1 MKVWYGY
8 GTEHSMNLVMIGRF
22 KDATAAE
29 RAHTVIKE
37 FTKALQAEEEAG
49 RLIIGEPDDR
59 FSDEVL
65 KLLSDL
71 NIHSVGPRELEQ
83 FLYDLTMRRE
93 GDSIVVTTDETDV
106 QALLKV
112 LLDKGARIEV
122 YSAHDYPGTGHG
134 RGE

>member
-1 MKVWYGY
+1 MKAWYGY

-22 KDATAAE
+22 EDATAAE
-29 RAHTVIKE
+29 RAHAVIKQL
-37 FTKALQAEEEAG
+37 TTALQAEEETG
-49 RLIIGEPDDR
+49 RLTVGEPNDR
-59 FSDEVL
+59 YSDEVL

-71 NIHSVGPRELEQ
+71 NIHSIGPRELEQ
-83 FLYDLTMRRE
+83 FLYDLDVRRD

-122 YSAHDYPGTGHG
+122 YSAHDHPGSGYG
-134 RGE
+134 RGK

>member
-22 KDATAAE
+22 KDTATAE
-29 RAHTVIKE
+29 RAHAVIKQL
-37 FTKALQAEEEAG
+37 TTALQAEEEAG
-49 RLIIGEPDDR
+49 RLTVGEPNDR
-59 FSDEVL
+59 YSDEVL

-71 NIHSVGPRELEQ
+71 NIHSIGPRELEQ
-83 FLYDLTMRRE
+83 FLYDLTMRRD

-112 LLDKGARIEV
+112 LIDKGARIEV
-122 YSAHDYPGTGHG
+122 YSAHDHPGTGYG
-134 RGE
+134 RGK

>member
-22 KDATAAE
+22 KDATIAE
-29 RAHTVIKE
+29 RAHALIKE
-37 FTKALQAEEEAG
+37 LTAGLQAEEEAG
-49 RLIIGEPDDR
+49 RLTVGEPNNR

-65 KLLSDL
+65 QLLSDL
-71 NIHSVGPRELEQ
+71 NIHSIGPNELEQ
-83 FLYDLTMRRE
+83 FLYDVTVRRD
-93 GDSIVVTTDETDV
+93 GDSIKVTTDESDI

-122 YSAHDYPGTGHG
+122 YSAHDYPDTSHD
-134 RGE
+134 RSV

>member
-22 KDATAAE
+22 EDATTAE
-29 RAHTVIKE
+29 RAHVLIKE
-37 FTKALQAEEEAG
+37 LTTALQAEEEAG
-49 RLIIGEPDDR
+49 RLTVGEPNDR
-59 FSDEVL
+59 YSDEVL

-71 NIHSVGPRELEQ
+71 NIHSIGPRELEQ
-83 FLYDLTMRRE
+83 FLYDLDVRRD

-122 YSAHDYPGTGHG
+122 YSAHDHPGTGYG
-134 RGE
+134 RGK

>member
-22 KDATAAE
+22 EDATAAE
-29 RAHTVIKE
+29 RAHTIIKE
-37 FTKALQAEEEAG
+37 LTKALQAEEEAG
-49 RLIIGEPDDR
+49 RLIVGEPDDR

-65 KLLSDL
+65 ALLSDL
-71 NIHSVGPRELEQ
+71 NIHSIGPRELEQ

-122 YSAHDYPGTGHG
+122 YSAHDHPDTGQG
-134 RGE
+134 RDE

>member
-1 MKVWYGY
+1 MKIWSGY

-22 KDATAAE
+22 KDATTAE
-29 RAHTVIKE
+29 RAHDLIKE
-37 FTKALQAEEEAG
+37 LTKALQKEKEAG
-49 RLIIGEPDDR
+49 RLTIGEPNDSY
-59 FSDEVL
+59 SDEVL
-65 KLLSDL
+65 ELLSDL
-71 NIHSVGPRELEQ
+71 NIHSIGPRELEQ
-83 FLYDLTMRRE
+83 FLYDLTLRRD

>member
-22 KDATAAE
+22 RDATAAE
-29 RAHTVIKE
+29 RAHAVIKE
-37 FTKALQAEEEAG
+37 VTKTLEAEEAAG
-49 RLIIGEPDDR
+49 RLTIGEPDDR

-65 KLLSDL
+65 KLLSSL
-71 NIHSVGPRELEQ
+71 NIHSIGPRELEQ

-93 GDSIVVTTDETDV
+93 GDSIVVTTDENDV

-122 YSAHDYPGTGHG
+122 YSAHDYPGTNHG

>member
-22 KDATAAE
+22 KEVSAAE
-29 RAHTVIKE
+29 RAHAVIKE

-59 FSDEVL
+59 FSGEVL

-71 NIHSVGPRELEQ
+71 SIHSIGPRELEQ

>member
-37 FTKALQAEEEAG
+37 FTTALQAEEKAG
-49 RLIIGEPDDR
+49 RLTIGEPDDR

-71 NIHSVGPRELEQ
+71 NIHSIGPRELEQ
-83 FLYDLTMRRE
+83 FLYDLTMRRD

-112 LLDKGARIEV
+112 LLDKGARIEM
-122 YSAHDYPGTGHG
+122 YSAHDHPGTGHG

>member
-22 KDATAAE
+22 KDATAAQ
-29 RAHTVIKE
+29 RAHGLINKLTVG
-37 FTKALQAEEEAG
+37 LQAEEEAG
-49 RLIIGEPDDR
+49 RLTIGEPSNR

-65 KLLSDL
+65 QLLSDL
-71 NIHSVGPRELEQ
+71 NIHSIGPAELEQ
-83 FLYDLTMRRE
+83 FLYDVTVRRD
-93 GDSIVVTTDETDV
+93 GDSIKVTTDETDV

-122 YSAHDYPGTGHG
+122 YSAHDYPDTSHG
-134 RGE
+134 RST

>member
-22 KDATAAE
+22 EDATTAE
-29 RAHTVIKE
+29 RAHVLIKE
-37 FTKALQAEEEAG
+37 LTTALQAEEEAG
-49 RLIIGEPDDR
+49 RLTVGEPNDR
-59 FSDEVL
+59 YSDEVL

-71 NIHSVGPRELEQ
+71 NIHSIGPREIEQ
-83 FLYDLTMRRE
+83 FLYDLDVRRD

-112 LLDKGARIEV
+112 LIDKGARIEL
-122 YSAHDYPGTGHG
+122 YSAHDHPGTGYG
-134 RGE
+134 RGK

>member
-49 RLIIGEPDDR
+49 RLIVGEPDDR

-71 NIHSVGPRELEQ
+71 NLHSIGPRELEQ

-122 YSAHDYPGTGHG
+122 YSAHDYPGTGQG

>member
-22 KDATAAE
+22 KDATTAE
-29 RAHTVIKE
+29 RAHTIIKE
-37 FTKALQAEEEAG
+37 LTTALQAEEEAG
-49 RLIIGEPDDR
+49 RLTVGEPDDR
-59 FSDEVL
+59 YSDEVL

-83 FLYDLTMRRE
+83 FLYDLTVRRD
-93 GDSIVVTTDETDV
+93 GSSIVVTTDETDV

>member
-22 KDATAAE
+22 RDAATAE
-29 RAHTVIKE
+29 RTHALIKKL
-37 FTKALQAEEEAG
+37 TAALQAEEDAG
-49 RLIIGEPDDR
+49 RLTVGEPNDR
-59 FSDEVL
+59 YSDEVL

-83 FLYDLTMRRE
+83 FLYDLDTHRDD
-93 GDSIVVTTDETDV
+93 DSIVVRTDEADV
-106 QALLKV
+106 QALVKV
-112 LLDKGARIEV
+112 LIDKGARVEL
-122 YSAHDYPGTGHG
+122 YSAHDYPDTDDS

>member
-22 KDATAAE
+22 KDVATAE
-29 RAHTVIKE
+29 RAHALIE
-37 FTKALQAEEEAG
+37 EITKSLQAEEEAG
-49 RLIIGEPDDR
+49 RLTIGEPSDHY
-59 FSDEVL
+59 SDEVL
-65 KLLSDL
+65 ELLGDL
-71 NIHSVGPRELEQ
+71 NVHSIGPRELEQ
-83 FLYDLTMRRE
+83 FLYDLTLRRD
-93 GDSIVVTTDETDV
+93 GDSIVVTTDENDV

>member
-22 KDATAAE
+22 KDVTSAE
-29 RAHTVIKE
+29 RAHALIKE
-37 FTKALQAEEEAG
+37 LTRALQAEEEAG
-49 RLIIGEPDDR
+49 RLIIGEPSDR
-59 FSDEVL
+59 YSDEVL

-71 NIHSVGPRELEQ
+71 NIHSIGPRELEQ
-83 FLYDLTMRRE
+83 FLYDLTLQRD
-93 GDSIVVTTDETDV
+93 GDSVVVTTDENDV

-134 RGE
+134 RGD

>member
-22 KDATAAE
+22 KDATTAE
-29 RAHTVIKE
+29 RAHAVIKHL
-37 FTKALQAEEEAG
+37 TTALQAEEEAG
-49 RLIIGEPDDR
+49 RLTVGEPNDR
-59 FSDEVL
+59 YSDEVL

-71 NIHSVGPRELEQ
+71 NIHSIGPRELEQ
-83 FLYDLTMRRE
+83 FLYDLTTRRD

-112 LLDKGARIEV
+112 LIDKGARIEV
-122 YSAHDYPGTGHG
+122 YSAHDHPGTGYG
-134 RGE
+134 RGK

>member
-22 KDATAAE
+22 KDTTAAE
-29 RAHTVIKE
+29 RANTVIKE

-49 RLIIGEPDDR
+49 RLIVGEPDDR

-71 NIHSVGPRELEQ
+71 NIHSIGPRELEQ

-122 YSAHDYPGTGHG
+122 YSAHDYPGTGQD

>member
-1 MKVWYGY
+1 MKVWYGH

-22 KDATAAE
+22 KDASAAE
-29 RAHTVIKE
+29 RAHTVINE
-37 FTKALQAEEEAG
+37 FTTALQAEEEAG

-112 LLDKGARIEV
+112 LLDKGARVEM
-122 YSAHDYPGTGHG
+122 YSAHDYPDTGHG

>member
-22 KDATAAE
+22 EDATTAE
-29 RAHTVIKE
+29 RAHAVIKQL
-37 FTKALQAEEEAG
+37 TTALQAEEEAG
-49 RLIIGEPDDR
+49 RLTIGEPNDR
-59 FSDEVL
+59 YSDEVL

-71 NIHSVGPRELEQ
+71 NIHSIGPRELEQ
-83 FLYDLTMRRE
+83 FLYDLTMRRD

-106 QALLKV
+106 QALLKI

-122 YSAHDYPGTGHG
+122 YSAHDHPGTGYG
-134 RGE
+134 GGK

>member
-22 KDATAAE
+22 KDASAAE

-37 FTKALQAEEEAG
+37 FTTALQAEEEAG
-49 RLIIGEPDDR
+49 RLIIGESDDR

-71 NIHSVGPRELEQ
+71 NIHSIGPRELEQ

-112 LLDKGARIEV
+112 LLDKGARIEM